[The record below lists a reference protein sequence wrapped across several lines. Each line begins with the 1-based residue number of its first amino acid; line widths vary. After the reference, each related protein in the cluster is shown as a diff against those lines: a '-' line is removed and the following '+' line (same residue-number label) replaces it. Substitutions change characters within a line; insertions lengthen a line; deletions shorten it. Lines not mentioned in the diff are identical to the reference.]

1 MKSSRKKM
9 RKKKQLKRMKMMRM
23 ARRRRNRSQSASPTS
38 RLVSSLTGI
47 VSSHISIAP
56 DDYDANE
63 PPASVDQLTLLALI
77 YILERENIPV
87 PYEELNLMVN
97 GGANWSDDCG
107 GPVGQHL
114 TKVRKARIF
123 FGMPV
128 PPAKKNKRGAVDTP
142 KIPSEKEIKTYH
154 SLTYTR
160 PGRENKMTGTP
171 GTMEAIYV
179 PVPIPGRPDLP
190 IYDLAYD
197 PPMGP
202 LPAGFV
208 YPDYTPYAHASKA
221 KKTAPT
227 SDKNQVKSLKSSA
240 KEGEEEDAPVPST
253 EKKGRSTK
261 KAVKAEKDD
270 YAESSSVKPT
280 RKGKSTPALSK
291 RKAAAKADSTATP
304 SKPKGLPKSRSK
316 KTLASLKKTPGTMV
330 KMAESLEGK
339 LDLAATPSKKG
350 KAVQKAES
358 DAAPEMLPAESGPVV
373 INEEEQPPQSFG
385 RVNMDAVSM
394 PAQSLRN
401 MRAGL
406 PPNKFRMGNHQPN
419 QSFDSQSTMSAG
431 SSQSMLNTPIQ
442 FMPNGFNQSQNN
454 FAGNGYGQQMMAAQ
468 GSSFAHNHD
477 MQRLQELEAMNPQEV
492 MEKLM
497 RLEKLQAAAGGMQQY
512 NNSHSQGNVQV
523 YGNAQARGN
532 FQAYGNAQARGN
544 VQTRGHGHGNGPHG
558 LGIVNASA
566 MMPSA
571 HNIFDTDMGDY
582 GYASGPASNLPV
594 QQNLFTNDYGLMQN
608 DGNDTKPNMELHSG
622 DFDIPEFDASDLFSN
637 NQ

>member
-1 MKSSRKKM
+1 
-9 RKKKQLKRMKMMRM
+9 
-23 ARRRRNRSQSASPTS
+23 
-38 RLVSSLTGI
+38 
-47 VSSHISIAP
+47 
-56 DDYDANE
+56 
-63 PPASVDQLTLLALI
+63 VDQLTLLALI

-208 YPDYTPYAHASKA
+208 YPDYIPYAQASKA
-221 KKTAPT
+221 KRTAPT
-227 SDKNQVKSLKSSA
+227 SDKKQTKPLKSSA
-240 KEGEEEDAPVPST
+240 KEGQEEDAPVAST
-253 EKKGRSTK
+253 EKKSRSAQ
-261 KAVKAEKDD
+261 KAVKAEEDD
-270 YAESSSVKPT
+270 DAQPSVKST

-316 KTLASLKKTPGTMV
+316 KTLASLKKTPGTMI
-330 KMAESLEGK
+330 KMAASLEGK

-350 KAVQKAES
+350 KAES
-358 DAAPEMLPAESGPVV
+358 DVAPETKEMLPAESSPVA
-373 INEEEQPPQSFG
+373 INEEEQPLQSFG

-394 PAQSLRN
+394 PAQSFRN

-406 PPNKFRMGNHQPN
+406 PPKKFRMGNH
-419 QSFDSQSTMSAG
+419 
-431 SSQSMLNTPIQ
+431 
-442 FMPNGFNQSQNN
+442 
-454 FAGNGYGQQMMAAQ
+454 
-468 GSSFAHNHD
+468 
-477 MQRLQELEAMNPQEV
+477 
-492 MEKLM
+492 
-497 RLEKLQAAAGGMQQY
+497 
-512 NNSHSQGNVQV
+512 
-523 YGNAQARGN
+523 
-532 FQAYGNAQARGN
+532 
-544 VQTRGHGHGNGPHG
+544 
-558 LGIVNASA
+558 
-566 MMPSA
+566 
-571 HNIFDTDMGDY
+571 
-582 GYASGPASNLPV
+582 
-594 QQNLFTNDYGLMQN
+594 
-608 DGNDTKPNMELHSG
+608 
-622 DFDIPEFDASDLFSN
+622 
-637 NQ
+637 